1 MANAGRVELD
11 LVAVG
16 KDQVSA
22 MLRQVDQQLRK
33 TAGEMS
39 KTGMAVGGL
48 GEHLDAIKAKAAG
61 VNKVRETFENLRG
74 NAMFVLG
81 GVGALAGAFIALT
94 EAVSS
99 NARALRE
106 WEEASKAIFEAT
118 AKPPK
123 LLEEIAEFLGEKVS
137 TPATKMLDQ
146 IREGVGKLEVQIEQA
161 KAGAAALQAE
171 YDKVLSGGIK
181 AGEMD
186 EELARKRNGAL
197 AALAVLEGDREQLLR
212 EQEKVQIRIT
222 KELETQGR
230 LARTVVSDIGRML
243 TALVGA
249 AADTA
254 LGGGGGGSL
263 ASQLF
268 KGKTGTGLGKPKVAS
283 GRGGAPSTSDVDA
296 EFRAMIGLQKKLAG
310 DATDAVFGVSSGGG
324 NIASGGTSGDATVG
338 LARMATDAEKL
349 AAALQQVADATG
361 LVAQAMPEMG
371 SALAEVQAI
380 TAQVV
385 EGKMSLNNALAAGA
399 TAIAANA
406 AKAIGGVRAEAAV
419 RAAYEVGMGF
429 ATIGNPFVSAGHF
442 TAAALLGAVAA
453 GAGGG
458 GGGSRAGG
466 SSRGESRGGGSN
478 GPSTV
483 VYNFSTLVTDRQQVV
498 SAVRQ
503 SQRSTRGTG
512 LDTRA
517 GV

>member
-33 TAGEMS
+33 TAGEMKATGQATGDVGAQLDGL
-39 KTGMAVGGL
+39 KT
-48 GEHLDAIKAKAAG
+48 KASG
-61 VNKVRETFENLRG
+61 VNKVREVFENLRSNTFFVVGAVTGLVSIVVDAVGAIGELVSGADRAAKAMAYWEAQQQETNDAIKKGWEALDKFKSSPMESALSDINVQLAKASQVMADLKDDEDERRKVLGDIRKLREVQAAIESDIARDQERQADAWDRIERRMREASIINVPLLSPFIG
-74 NAMFVLG
+74 NADDLALERNFAGEPETPEQKAAREKRLAAAIARSRGGGRRKVDKFAIPASITARILPSGPGLFNTDDMSILDAVLG
-81 GVGALAGAFIALT
+81 
-94 EAVSS
+94 
-99 NARALRE
+99 NARD
-106 WEEASKAIFEAT
+106 T
-118 AKPPK
+118 
-123 LLEEIAEFLGEKVS
+123 
-137 TPATKMLDQ
+137 
-146 IREGVGKLEVQIEQA
+146 EGSQQ
-161 KAGAAALQAE
+161 
-171 YDKVLSGGIK
+171 
-181 AGEMD
+181 
-186 EELARKRNGAL
+186 R
-197 AALAVLEGDREQLLR
+197 AALAEMR
-212 EQEKVQIRIT
+212 
-222 KELETQGR
+222 
-230 LARTVVSDIGRML
+230 S
-243 TALVGA
+243 
-249 AADTA
+249 
-254 LGGGGGGSL
+254 
-263 ASQLF
+263 
-268 KGKTGTGLGKPKVAS
+268 
-283 GRGGAPSTSDVDA
+283 
-296 EFRAMIGLQKKLAG
+296 
-310 DATDAVFGVSSGGG
+310 
-324 NIASGGTSGDATVG
+324 
-338 LARMATDAEKL
+338 DAEKL

-429 ATIGNPFVSAGHF
+429 ATIANPIVSAGHF

-458 GGGSRAGG
+458 GGGARAGG
-466 SSRGESRGGGSN
+466 SSRGESRGGGSD
-478 GPSTV
+478 GPSTI